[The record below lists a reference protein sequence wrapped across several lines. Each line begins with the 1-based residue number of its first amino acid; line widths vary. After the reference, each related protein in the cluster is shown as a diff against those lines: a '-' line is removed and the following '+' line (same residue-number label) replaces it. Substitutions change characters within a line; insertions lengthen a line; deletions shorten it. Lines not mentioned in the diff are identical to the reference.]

1 MKTILSAKEMKK
13 CDYNTINYY
22 GIKSS
27 TLMER
32 ASLSVFSV
40 LSDFINFNSR
50 ILVFVG
56 TGNNGGDGVCLAR
69 LLHNY
74 DFNVSILLCGDED
87 KFSPDLVEQL
97 EISRKYNI
105 NEFGMPQSIFKS
117 TMSFKLML

>member
-1 MKTILSAKEMKK
+1 MKTILSAEEMKK

-40 LSDFINFNSR
+40 LSDFINYNNK

-74 DFNVSILLCGDED
+74 DFNVSIP
-87 KFSPDLVEQL
+87 FV
-97 EISRKYNI
+97 YNGRY
-105 NEFGMPQSIFKS
+105 F
-117 TMSFKLML
+117 